1 MVVSVTEVAIRVTG
15 PPAGTEL
22 GAVYV
27 VVAPLAVD
35 AGLKD
40 PHAPAGVA
48 GVQVQVTPAFLL
60 SFVTV
65 ADTP

>member
-1 MVVSVTEVAIRVTG
+1 MSVTEVAVRVTG

-27 VVAPLAVD
+27 VVALLADEV
-35 AGLKD
+35 GLKD
-40 PHAPAGVA
+40 PQAPAGVVGA
-48 GVQVQVTPAFLL
+48 QVQVTPAFLL